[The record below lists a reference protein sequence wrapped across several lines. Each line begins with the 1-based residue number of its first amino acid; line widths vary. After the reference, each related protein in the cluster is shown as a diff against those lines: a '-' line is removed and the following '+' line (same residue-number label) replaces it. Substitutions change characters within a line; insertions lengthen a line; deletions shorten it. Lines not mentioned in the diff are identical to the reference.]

1 METDLKGKTS
11 ERAEKVDLVELLD
24 SLWYCQSLSHPYV
37 TG

>member
-11 ERAEKVDLVELLD
+11 ERAEKVDLAEVLGRLQ
-24 SLWYCQSLSHPYV
+24 YCQSLSHPYV